1 MSSKNFGSNDQVKE
15 QKIRRGFRFQ
25 AFTSL
30 LVLCLLVLVV
40 VSGVILYISPRGR
53 VANWGQWTVWG
64 WSKESWAAL
73 HINATICFLVFTMVH
88 LVFNWKMLI
97 GYLKRGTLGLFR
109 GSFELLMAVVLG
121 AVVVIG
127 TMMNLPPFSQF
138 VAWRE
143 SFKNYWERTSP
154 PAAVPHLEEFAMAQ
168 IAELAGVEVNE
179 IIDVVTSQGMDD
191 VKSADTLAEIAKRSG
206 KTPREIFE
214 GLAEQFPELKS
225 LQGNI
230 LGPRRGQGGM
240 RSQSPHDQPG
250 FGSGSGFGRGGGHG
264 MGQGFRRGRMSEG
277 DH

>member
-1 MSSKNFGSNDQVKE
+1 MSSNNSGSNDQVKE
-15 QKIRRGFRFQ
+15 QKIRRRFRFQ
-25 AFTSL
+25 AFALL
-30 LVLCLLVLVV
+30 LVLCLFVLVV

-73 HINATICFLVFTMVH
+73 HINATLCFLVFTIVH
-88 LVFNWKMLI
+88 LFFNWKMLL
-97 GYLKRGTLGLFR
+97 GYLKRGIVGVFQ
-109 GSFELLMAVVLG
+109 GSLELLLAVIFG
-121 AVVVIG
+121 AVVVVG
-127 TMMNLPPFSQF
+127 TMTNLPPFSQF

-154 PAAVPHLEEFAMAQ
+154 PAAIPHLEEFAMAQ
-168 IAELAGVEVNE
+168 IAELAGVKVNE
-179 IIDVVTSQGMDD
+179 IIDVVASLGIDD
-191 VKSADTLAEIAKRSG
+191 VKSSDTLAEIAKRSG

-214 GLAEQFPELKS
+214 GLAERFPELKS

-240 RSQSPHDQPG
+240 RSESPHAQPG
-250 FGSGSGFGRGGGHG
+250 FGPGSGFGRGGGRG
-264 MGQGFRRGRMSEG
+264 MGQGFRGGRISEG